1 MSEFGNRPE
10 HSYLAVIGDLRGS
23 RALSDR
29 SGVQLRLEQALR
41 DLNQELADSS
51 LAAGFVVTLGDEF
64 QGLLATSPAGLDVLL
79 FIESALR
86 GIPLRFGLG
95 WGRVSTEF
103 REKALGMDGPCF
115 HRAREALVRG
125 KDEDRWVTV
134 SGFGPDGDR
143 ILNGMLS
150 LLGAV
155 RDRWT
160 DRQAETVAAVRR
172 ARTQNDAAEFLGVAK
187 STVSEALTAALYA
200 PTTEAE
206 KALAEALSVFGEMAE
221 LQSRSVKGPNR

>member
-1 MSEFGNRPE
+1 MSKFGNRPE
-10 HSYLAVIGDLRGS
+10 YSYLAVIGDLRSS

-29 SGVQLRLEQALR
+29 SDVQLRLEQALR

-64 QGLLATSPAGLDVLL
+64 QGLLVSSRAGLDVLL
-79 FIESALR
+79 FVESALR
-86 GIPLRFGLG
+86 GIELRFGLG
-95 WGRVSTEF
+95 WGEVSTEF

-115 HRAREALVRG
+115 HRAREALIRG
-125 KDEDRWVTV
+125 KEEDRWVTV

-143 ILNGMLS
+143 ILNGLLA
-150 LLGAV
+150 LLGGV

-160 DRQAETVAAVRR
+160 DRQAETVSLVRQ
-172 ARTQNDAAEFLGVAK
+172 ARTQKEAAIALGVGP

-200 PTTEAE
+200 PIIEAE
-206 KALAEALSVFGEMAE
+206 AAVAGALALFGDKTEQHKGSAE
-221 LQSRSVKGPNR
+221 RPNR

>member
-1 MSEFGNRPE
+1 MNEFGNRPE
-10 HSYLAVIGDLRGS
+10 RFHLAVIGDLRGS

-29 SGVQLRLEQALR
+29 SGVQLRLERALR
-41 DLNQELADSS
+41 DLNDKLADSS

-64 QGLLATSPAGLDVLL
+64 QGLLASSHAGLDVLL
-79 FIESALR
+79 FIETALR
-86 GIPLRFGLG
+86 GIPLRFGFG

-115 HRAREALVRG
+115 HRAREALIRG
-125 KDEDRWVTV
+125 KEEDRWVTV
-134 SGFGPDGDR
+134 AGFGPDGDR
-143 ILNGMLS
+143 ILNGALA

-160 DRQAETVAAVRR
+160 DRQAETVALVRQ
-172 ARTQNDAAEFLGVAK
+172 ARTQKEAANTLGVGP

-206 KALAEALSVFGEMAE
+206 LAVANALALFGEMAE
-221 LQSRSVKGPNR
+221 QRDYSAEGPNR